1 MDDFEL
7 PGDHGLIRSDFPGGW
22 EGDEVNAVSGEGLND
37 RQIEM
42 QNYLKRILNYRKHS
56 KAIHQGLTKHF
67 APKDKVY
74 VLFRTFEDEVLA
86 VIVNKNKNS
95 YKLDL
100 SRFSEM
106 QLEGKMY
113 QDIQSGETNSWV
125 ETLTLEHPGTY
136 WLSFK
141 K

>member
-1 MDDFEL
+1 M
-7 PGDHGLIRSDFPGGW
+7 
-22 EGDEVNAVSGEGLND
+22 
-37 RQIEM
+37 
-42 QNYLKRILNYRKHS
+42 
-56 KAIHQGLTKHF
+56 
-67 APKDKVY
+67 
-74 VLFRTFEDEVLA
+74 FRTFEDEVLA

-125 ETLTLEHPGTY
+125 ETLTLEYPGTY